1 MPTPT
6 RIPATD
12 VAWLIFLAAI
22 WGSSFAAIR
31 VAVIEIPPMSL
42 VAFRV
47 VIGAVVLYA
56 VMAARGLRLPR
67 GWAHWKMGGW
77 LALIGIGLPF
87 FLIGWGQ
94 TRVESGM
101 AAILMAVMPL
111 ATLVMAHFFNDD
123 DRMTWGRLI
132 GVAIGFGGVVV
143 LVGPEALK
151 GLGGDFPYQAAVACG
166 AFCYALNAILTRNMP
181 PAPMLSRATMV
192 MVAGAALSVVAA
204 LILDGPYGLVVGAE
218 SLAASVYL
226 GVLPTGLATIIYF
239 HLIEARGATFF
250 SFVNYLNPV
259 FGVMWGAAL
268 LGEAVTATELGA
280 LATILLGITVANV
293 KFGAVKNKGDV

>member
-1 MPTPT
+1 MPAPV
-6 RIPATD
+6 RNPATD
-12 VAWLIFLAAI
+12 IAWLILLAAV

-31 VAVIEIPPMSL
+31 VAVVEIPPMSL

-47 VIGAVVLYA
+47 VIGALVLYA
-56 VMAARGLRLPR
+56 VMVARGQRLPS
-67 GWAHWKMGGW
+67 GWAHWKMGFL
-77 LALIGIGLPF
+77 LALVGIGMPF

-111 ATLVMAHFFNDD
+111 ATLVLAHFFNDG
-123 DRMTWGRLI
+123 DRMTWGRLF

-151 GLGGDFPYQAAVACG
+151 GLGGDFPYQAAVAGG
-166 AFCYALNAILTRNMP
+166 AFCYALNAILTRNML

-204 LILDGPYGLVVGAE
+204 LLLDGPYGLFVGAE
-218 SLAASVYL
+218 SLAAGVYL
-226 GVLPTGLATIIYF
+226 GVLPTGLATIVYF

-268 LGEAVTATELGA
+268 LGEALTATALGA
-280 LATILLGITVANV
+280 LATILLGIAVANV
-293 KFGAVKNKGDV
+293 KFGRGET

>member
-1 MPTPT
+1 MSRPI
-6 RIPATD
+6 RNPAID
-12 VAWLIFLAAI
+12 VAWLILLAAV

-31 VAVIEIPPMSL
+31 VAVVEIPPMSL

-47 VIGAVVLYA
+47 IIGALVLYA
-56 VMAARGLRLPR
+56 VMAARGLRLPS
-67 GWAHWKMGGW
+67 GWAHWKMGFL
-77 LALIGIGLPF
+77 LAFVGIGLPF
-87 FLIGWGQ
+87 FLISWGQ

-111 ATLVMAHFFNDD
+111 ATLVLAHFFNDG
-123 DRMTWGRLI
+123 DRMTWGRLF
-132 GVAIGFGGVVV
+132 GVAIGFAGVVV

-151 GLGGDFPYQAAVACG
+151 GLGGDFPYQAAIAGG
-166 AFCYALNAILTRNMP
+166 AFCYAFNAILTRNML

-192 MVAGAALSVVAA
+192 MVAGAVLSVVAA
-204 LILDGPYGLVVGAE
+204 LVLDGPTGLVVGAE
-218 SLAASVYL
+218 SLWAGVYL

-268 LGEAVTATELGA
+268 LGEALTATALGA
-280 LATILLGITVANV
+280 LATILLGIAVANV
-293 KFGAVKNKGDV
+293 KFGRGET